1 MHTLG
6 TVYVILADL
15 LGQRVIQR
23 WQHGFDPALK
33 RALRTEEKDRAG
45 TVGSKGIYPPTVV
58 NVRPLCLR
66 TAVMKSES
74 MWLCYIYVCVDHM

>member
-6 TVYVILADL
+6 TVYVIRADL

-45 TVGSKGIYPPTVV
+45 TVGSKGIYH
-58 NVRPLCLR
+58 RL
-66 TAVMKSES
+66 
-74 MWLCYIYVCVDHM
+74 W